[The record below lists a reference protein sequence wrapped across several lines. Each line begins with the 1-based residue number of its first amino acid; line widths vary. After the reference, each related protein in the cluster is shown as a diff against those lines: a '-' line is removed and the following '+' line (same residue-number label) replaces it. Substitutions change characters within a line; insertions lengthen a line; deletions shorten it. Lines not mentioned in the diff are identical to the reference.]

1 MVTVHCVTK
10 WCPHCS
16 LVILKQIR
24 FTNILFVAN
33 ILCSNLFGRDL
44 FLKPIQVESTFW
56 RRTMVGKFFFLCLSI
71 LRTRSR
77 FTSIVFRDIKRNTT
91 VFHNYIKSGG
101 NTSAH
106 CMSRQCFVFTGCI
119 VFLAKPPCD
128 QSTVKWDWGPA
139 QWSHTG
145 RDSGRTHISGS
156 SRAMQELEWND
167 DRGDRGEA
175 PCHVSLH
182 F

>member
-1 MVTVHCVTK
+1 MQKRWQMVTVHCVTK

-44 FLKPIQVESTFW
+44 FLKFIQVESTFW
-56 RRTMVGKFFFLCLSI
+56 WRTMVGKFFFLCLSI

-119 VFLAKPPCD
+119 VFLAIAPLWPVHCEMGL
-128 QSTVKWDWGPA
+128 GPGSMVTYRA
-139 QWSHTG
+139 GLWENTYQWK
-145 RDSGRTHISGS
+145 
-156 SRAMQELEWND
+156 
-167 DRGDRGEA
+167 
-175 PCHVSLH
+175 
-182 F
+182 